1 MARTEAFD
9 NNSSLYDNWFIENKY
24 AFLSELQ
31 AVKSIFPKNKD
42 GIEIGI
48 GSGIFAEPL
57 NITEGIDPSAA
68 MRQKAKQKGISV
80 INAVAENLPYKTESK
95 DFALMITSIC
105 FVDDINKSFNEA
117 KRVLKNGGDL
127 IIGFVDK
134 DSPIGKLYLKYKS
147 GSQFYKEATFYG
159 TEELHELL
167 TNNGFEVIETV
178 QTIFGNL
185 QDIKVEQE
193 TRKGYGKG
201 SFVVIKAKKPF

>member
-1 MARTEAFD
+1 MPRTKAFD
-9 NNSSLYDNWFIENKY
+9 NNSKLYDDWFTDNKY

-31 AVKSIFPKNKD
+31 AVKKVFPKDKE

-57 NITEGIDPSAA
+57 KITEGIDPSAS
-68 MRQKAKQKGISV
+68 MREKAKHRG
-80 INAVAENLPYKTESK
+80 INAVNGVAEDLPYKTESK

-117 KRVLKNGGDL
+117 KRVLKKGGDF

-134 DSPIGKLYLKYKS
+134 DSPVGQIYLEHKAES
-147 GSQFYKEATFYG
+147 VFYKEATFYG
-159 TEELHELL
+159 TEELYELL
-167 TNNGFEVIETV
+167 EKNNFNPIETV

-185 QDIKVEQE
+185 PEINKVQE
-193 TRKGYGKG
+193 VKPGYGEG
-201 SFVVIKAKKPF
+201 SFVVIKAVKT